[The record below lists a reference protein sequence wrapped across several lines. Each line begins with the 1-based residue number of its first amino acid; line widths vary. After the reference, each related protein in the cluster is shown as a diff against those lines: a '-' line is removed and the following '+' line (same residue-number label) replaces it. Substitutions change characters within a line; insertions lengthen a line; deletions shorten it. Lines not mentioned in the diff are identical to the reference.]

1 MAIKKFKVHPKLV
14 ERRDGPHNYYS
25 SIADTSL
32 VCPGQ
37 PRKMTALTT
46 GCPGSGGRFR
56 DSYLP
61 PLGEKVFILRASP
74 ALNLNT
80 VSPATWGRNSDA
92 LSSFLL
98 PGGSSV

>member
-1 MAIKKFKVHPKLV
+1 MAIKKFKAHPKLV
-14 ERRDGPHNYYS
+14 ERRDGPDNYYS

-46 GCPGSGGRFR
+46 RCPSSGGRFL

-74 ALNLNT
+74 T
-80 VSPATWGRNSDA
+80 
-92 LSSFLL
+92 LS
-98 PGGSSV
+98 